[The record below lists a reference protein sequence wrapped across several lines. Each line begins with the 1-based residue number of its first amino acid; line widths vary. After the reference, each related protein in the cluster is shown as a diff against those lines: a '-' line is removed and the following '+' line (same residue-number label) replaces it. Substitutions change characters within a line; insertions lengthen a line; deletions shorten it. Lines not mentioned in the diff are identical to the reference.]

1 MDGEIASFPFNAFTM
16 KPQPTIDKDA
26 SSNKEASRDLSS
38 RASPT
43 ATDPEAADGANL
55 VIEPRPATDEDT

>member
-1 MDGEIASFPFNAFTM
+1 M

-55 VIEPRPATDEDT
+55 VIEPRPATNEDT